1 MQNFTLKMMKKKYLF
16 LLVSFPLSAFSQFFE
31 AKYVV
36 RFRANLNNESFSE
49 ENCHLLINKSTNNS
63 YFFSENFYK
72 KDSIGNLISKNKQYR
87 DPSMQDPNLRLKTM
101 FYFLINKDFEKKEI
115 ITNERIVT
123 KIYTYPQEMKL
134 KWEISD
140 DTLTIDN
147 YICQKATLDY
157 EGRSY
162 SCWFTTEIAISDGP
176 FKFCG
181 LPGLIL
187 EISDTEK
194 HYNFKMVS
202 FQKIQEIKF
211 TKSYKQEKSLEVSFD
226 DFKKITKYYSENP
239 TLSITEAGFKLT
251 GTQFE
256 MINFEAKKKK
266 FNTIERL

>member
-1 MQNFTLKMMKKKYLF
+1 MMKKNYLF
-16 LLVSFPLSAFSQFFE
+16 LLLSLPLSAFSQFFE

-72 KDSIGNLISKNKQYR
+72 KDSIGNLISKNRLYR

-147 YICQKATLDY
+147 YICQKATLDF

-202 FQKIQEIKF
+202 FQKIQGIKF
-211 TKSYKQEKSLEVSFD
+211 KKIYNQEKSMEVSFNN
-226 DFKKITKYYSENP
+226 FRKIIKDHNGNP
-239 TLSITEAGFKLT
+239 SLALMDAGLKLT
-251 GTQFE
+251 DEQLK
-256 MINFEAKKKK
+256 MINFEANIKKS
-266 FNTIERL
+266 NPIERL

>member
-1 MQNFTLKMMKKKYLF
+1 MKKKYLF
-16 LLVSFPLSAFSQFFE
+16 LLLFLPLSAFSQFFE

-49 ENCHLLINKSTNNS
+49 ENCHLMIDNSKHTS
-63 YFFSENFYK
+63 YFYSENFYK
-72 KDSIGNLISKNKQYR
+72 KDSIGNLLSKNKLNVI
-87 DPSMQDPNLRLKTM
+87 PSIADPNSRLKTQ
-101 FYFLINKDFEKKEI
+101 FYFLINKDFKRREILTSEK
-115 ITNERIVT
+115 IVT
-123 KIYTYPQEMKL
+123 KIYNYPQEMKL
-134 KWEISD
+134 KWEISE

-147 YICQKATLDY
+147 YKCQKAALDY

-162 SCWFTTEIAISDGP
+162 SCWFTTEIPFSDGP

-211 TKSYKQEKSLEVSFD
+211 KKSYKQEKSLEVSFD

-251 GTQFE
+251 DTQFE